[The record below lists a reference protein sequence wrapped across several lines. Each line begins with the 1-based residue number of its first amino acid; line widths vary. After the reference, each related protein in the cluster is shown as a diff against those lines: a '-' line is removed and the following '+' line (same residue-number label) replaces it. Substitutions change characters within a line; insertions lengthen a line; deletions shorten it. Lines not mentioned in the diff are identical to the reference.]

1 MTLNNDVFALKRV
14 KRFWQFTPNFLRK
27 NFLTIWGVLSEY
39 TGNMLNPPPPHPL
52 PSILRF
58 WNYLF
63 IEKSTNFSSCC
74 YRLPLLTMKLTN
86 INSKLYQFI
95 NLLTA
100 AGKITD
106 RFFLSLFISKTKNN
120 CSDSLGILRVCFTFL
135 NNMIYILID
144 STRGPRNK

>member
-1 MTLNNDVFALKRV
+1 MTIHAKFFSKI
-14 KRFWQFTPNFLRK
+14 
-27 NFLTIWGVLSEY
+27 FLTIWGILSEY
-39 TGNMLNPPPPHPL
+39 NMFNPPPSHPL

-74 YRLPLLTMKLTN
+74 YRLPLLTMKITN

-95 NLLTA
+95 NLLTV

-106 RFFLSLFISKTKNN
+106 PFSSNFLQVKWKITVLIHSNIT
-120 CSDSLGILRVCFTFL
+120 RVWSIFW
-135 NNMIYILID
+135 
-144 STRGPRNK
+144 STRQGVLRINNLLVYDSQMSRF